1 MRLEMLAPVPAVTA
15 AQDGRTLSGTALP
28 YGIPGRTSAGTVTAA
43 APHPSGTR
51 RPPKTTRKRCG

>member
-28 YGIPGRTSAGTVTAA
+28 YGIPGRTSAGTVTVDAGAVVGSGRSAA
-43 APHPSGTR
+43 GQAVP
-51 RPPKTTRKRCG
+51 